1 MAINK
6 CAKNI
11 TVRINDKYI
20 SNSGNLI
27 KYAESVNIESTK
39 ENLSLNCNKKIVS
52 QGNKE

>member
-6 CAKNI
+6 RAKNLI
-11 TVRINDKYI
+11 IKMNDKYT
-20 SNSGNLI
+20 SNSGSLI